1 MSGAIPRP
9 PRAPEASVGAAVTPL
24 VPRDGIDTLVR
35 RQQAEIDRLKELA
48 SQLEEA
54 LESRIVI
61 EQAKGI
67 LAARL
72 DCSVD
77 QAFEIL
83 RRSARSHRIRVH
95 DLAAEVV
102 ADRSVAPRLT
112 SVLNPSWSAQT

>member
-1 MSGAIPRP
+1 
-9 PRAPEASVGAAVTPL
+9 VTPL

-67 LAARL
+67 LAARI